1 MVASSHTEGLSC
13 AKAQGQGLILCN
25 AVGMAGRQKGREH
38 ERVGEMRRW
47 ETPKMEVWGFPLGRG
62 IQEAI
67 TFRLVWVFGEM
78 DLIQIQV

>member
-1 MVASSHTEGLSC
+1 M
-13 AKAQGQGLILCN
+13 
-25 AVGMAGRQKGREH
+25 AVGMAGRQKERDGRQH
-38 ERVGEMRRW
+38 ERVGEMRRR
-47 ETPKMEVWGFPLGRG
+47 ETPKMEAWGFPLGRG

>member
-1 MVASSHTEGLSC
+1 M
-13 AKAQGQGLILCN
+13 
-25 AVGMAGRQKGREH
+25 AVLMAERQKGRDERQH